1 MWKGRGG
8 DAEKSNYT
16 KREEIEKIEGRKH
29 EWQKS
34 KKCLISCAVGKDL
47 VSIKCDL
54 EGIKGPPLPLAM
66 APKDSPSD
74 SGHGGQIFGSGRA
87 AKAPSANGP
96 SRPARSNILGPMF
109 NG

>member
-1 MWKGRGG
+1 MWKGGRGG
-8 DAEKSNYT
+8 AEKSYYT

-54 EGIKGPPLPLAM
+54 EGINGPPLPLAM

-74 SGHGGQIFGSGRA
+74 SGHGGQIY

>member
-1 MWKGRGG
+1 MIVEGG
-8 DAEKSNYT
+8 GGAEKSYYT
-16 KREEIEKIEGRKH
+16 KREEIEKIEERKH

-34 KKCLISCAVGKDL
+34 KKCLIRCAVGKDL

-74 SGHGGQIFGSGRA
+74 SGPGGQIFGSGRA